1 MLGEK
6 RKRKEGRRKEGR
18 NLRNLAEVKKERA
31 GGFSARSGTTKIEA

>member
-18 NLRNLAEVKKERA
+18 NLRNLAEVKKER
-31 GGFSARSGTTKIEA
+31 GRVQC